1 MDELEKIY
9 DHVQSLKNFDYVFY
23 CGGEYWKPH
32 RTFNDFKLTHE
43 DLKIEKDDFE
53 NLKESLEHVWYFC
66 DTIFLEDIAEEENIH
81 VLDYC
86 FHGERMGWKVGD
98 EYWLIY
104 NFACNRLEIRKAD
117 TQKWTPLE
125 KFFVNNDL
133 ELRFKIGYFVDN
145 DPNNLKLTHED
156 YENVPIKY
164 VQNFGV
170 NSFPDRIEISL
181 NGFGEE
187 DEDLTSIYQIFDYY
201 IHRSSFNENGYNNE
215 LNDVIYDLYF
225 NENKMIH
232 ELNENYFK
240 YKKRKI
246 YNLYV
251 KNEVEDM
258 NKIYEMVLK
267 YSHQLKFYQ
276 KKFQNNK

>member
-9 DHVQSLKNFDYVFY
+9 DQIQSLKNFDYVFY

-66 DTIFLEDIAEEENIH
+66 DTIFLEDIAEEEDIH

-86 FHGERMGWKVGD
+86 FHGERMGWEVGD

-104 NFACNRLEIRKAD
+104 NFACKRLEIRKAD

-145 DPNNLKLTHED
+145 DPNNLKITHED
-156 YENVPIKY
+156 YENTPIKY

-181 NGFGEE
+181 NSFG

-215 LNDVIYDLYF
+215 LDDVIYDLYF
-225 NENKMIH
+225 NENKMINK
-232 ELNENYFK
+232 LTENHFK